1 MRYQALL
8 QTTECPAVRNHPEVT
23 PAGEEDHKW
32 SGESASKEVSEDGSD
47 WDSD

>member
-8 QTTECPAVRNHPEVT
+8 WMTECPVMRNHLEVT

-32 SGESASKEVSEDGSD
+32 SGGPVSEEVSEDGLER
-47 WDSD
+47 DSD